1 MIATTQNKVSQ
12 EAASFGMPHETARLN
27 MSSATARFN
36 MIEQQI
42 RTWDVLD
49 PTVLALLNDVP
60 RENFVPEE
68 YLGLAF
74 ADIEIPIGLNVNAG
88 QTMLSPKLEGRI
100 LQALNVQ
107 KTHNVLHI
115 GTGSGY
121 FTALLA
127 SLAKH
132 VVSIEIEADISA
144 QAAKNLAK
152 NNIQNV
158 TLGVTLDVTL
168 NATINI
174 TLEVADGVFGRPSFE
189 HYDIIVYT
197 GSSPV
202 EPIGV
207 RQQLKIGG
215 VLFIV
220 LGEAPAMQAT
230 LIQRVSEFGF
240 RQDVLFE
247 TCIPQLMYA
256 PQLPQFEF

>member
-1 MIATTQNKVSQ
+1 MIATTQNKMSQ
-12 EAASFGMPHETARLN
+12 EAARFNAPQESARFNMPREV
-27 MSSATARFN
+27 ARFN

-107 KTHNVLHI
+107 KTHSVLHI

-132 VVSIEIEADISA
+132 VVSIEIETDISA

-158 TLGVTLDVTL
+158 TLDVTL
-168 NATINI
+168 NV
-174 TLEVADGVFGRPSFE
+174 TLEVADGVFGRPGFE

-202 EPIGV
+202 EPTGV
-207 RQQLKIGG
+207 RQQLNIGG

>member
-1 MIATTQNKVSQ
+1 MTQTVENN
-12 EAASFGMPHETARLN
+12 MPREV
-27 MSSATARFN
+27 ARFN

-49 PTVLALLNDVP
+49 PAVLQLLNDVP
-60 RENFVPEE
+60 RENFVPKE

-74 ADIEIPIGLNVNAG
+74 ADIEIPIGPNVNAG
-88 QTMLSPKLEGRI
+88 QAMLSPKLEGRI

-115 GTGSGY
+115 GTGTGY
-121 FTALLA
+121 FTALLC
-127 SLAKH
+127 SLAKQ
-132 VVSIEIEADISA
+132 VISVEIEAEISA
-144 QAAKNLAK
+144 QAAINLAK

-158 TLGVTLDVTL
+158 TLNV
-168 NATINI
+168 
-174 TLEVADGVFGRPSFE
+174 TLEVADGVFGRPGFE

-202 EPIGV
+202 EPTGV
-207 RQQLKIGG
+207 RQQLNIGG

>member
-1 MIATTQNKVSQ
+1 MTAIAQID
-12 EAASFGMPHETARLN
+12 MPRE
-27 MSSATARFN
+27 TARFN

-49 PTVLALLNDVP
+49 PTVLQLLNDVP
-60 RENFVPEE
+60 RENFVPKE

-74 ADIEIPIGLNVNAG
+74 ADIEIPIGRDVNAG

-107 KTHNVLHI
+107 KTHSVLHI

-121 FTALLA
+121 FTALLC
-127 SLAKH
+127 SLAKQ
-132 VVSIEIEADISA
+132 VISVEIEAEISA

-152 NNIQNV
+152 HNIQ
-158 TLGVTLDVTL
+158 
-168 NATINI
+168 NI
-174 TLEVADGVFGRPSFE
+174 TLEVADGVFGRPGFE
-189 HYDIIVYT
+189 FYDVIVYT

-202 EPIGV
+202 EPAGV
-207 RQQLKIGG
+207 RQQLNIGG

-247 TCIPQLMYA
+247 TCIPELMYA
-256 PQLPQFEF
+256 PQAQQFEF

>member
-1 MIATTQNKVSQ
+1 MIATTQNKMSQ
-12 EAASFGMPHETARLN
+12 EAARFNAPQESARFNMPREV
-27 MSSATARFN
+27 ARFN

-49 PTVLALLNDVP
+49 PTVLQLLNDVP
-60 RENFVPEE
+60 RESFVPEE

-107 KTHNVLHI
+107 KTHHVLHI

-132 VVSIEIEADISA
+132 VVSIEIEAEIST

-158 TLGVTLDVTL
+158 TLDVTL
-168 NATINI
+168 NV
-174 TLEVADGVFGRPSFE
+174 TLEVADGVFGRPGFE

-202 EPIGV
+202 EPTGV
-207 RQQLKIGG
+207 RQQLNIGG

>member
-1 MIATTQNKVSQ
+1 MIETAHNNL
-12 EAASFGMPHETARLN
+12 PHETARFN
-27 MSSATARFN
+27 MPREAARFNMPRETARFN

-42 RTWDVLD
+42 RTWEVLD
-49 PTVLALLNDVP
+49 PTVLQLLNDVP

-74 ADIEIPIGLNVNAG
+74 ADIEIPIGFNVNAG

-100 LQALNVQ
+100 LQALKVQ
-107 KTHNVLHI
+107 KTHSVLHI

-132 VVSIEIEADISA
+132 VISIEIEADLSA

-158 TLGVTLDVTL
+158 TL
-168 NATINI
+168 
-174 TLEVADGVFGRPSFE
+174 EVADAVLGRPSDHLANMQF
-189 HYDIIVYT
+189 YDVIVYT

-202 EPIGV
+202 EPAGV
-207 RQQLKIGG
+207 RQQLNIGG

-220 LGEAPAMQAT
+220 LGQAPAMQAT
-230 LIQRVSEFGF
+230 LIQRVSKTGF
-240 RQDVLFE
+240 KQDVLFE
-247 TCIPQLMYA
+247 TCIPELMYA
-256 PQLPQFEF
+256 PQAQQFEF